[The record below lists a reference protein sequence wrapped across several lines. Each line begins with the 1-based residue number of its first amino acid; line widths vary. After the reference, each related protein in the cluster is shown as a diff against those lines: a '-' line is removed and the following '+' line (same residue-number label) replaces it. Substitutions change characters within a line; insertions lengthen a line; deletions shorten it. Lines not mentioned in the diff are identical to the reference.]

1 MPIRRPRS
9 LLHARTRPVLAA
21 FFGASL
27 GCESTPATQSQS
39 PQINSHAGPL
49 SGVHIVV
56 KDNIDVAGMPTTAG
70 SLALRDNIAAA
81 DAPIIARLRDAGVV
95 IDGKANLSEWANFR
109 STASTSGWSAV
120 GGLTRNPHDLTRSAC
135 GSSSGSA
142 AAVASGLVPM
152 AIGTETDGSIV
163 CPAAM
168 CGVVGLKPTVGVLP
182 GDGIV
187 PISSRQDTAGPI
199 AASVRLAAL
208 GLCAMAGSDQYLVT
222 GDANALPGARLGV
235 MRFHCDGYG
244 EAVDAVFA
252 QACAALREA
261 GAELVDISTAPDL
274 GRISQLEWS
283 LLLEEFKDDINGY
296 LATRPAAVSTRTLA
310 DLISFNESHRAEEMP
325 YFGQEIFELSQ
336 ATQGRA
342 SPDYAARAA
351 EAARLA
357 GPEGIDRLL
366 RDHQCVALIAPTTG
380 RAYPIR
386 LEGGDQYEGACTTL
400 PAVSG
405 YPHLTVPMGM
415 ADGLPVGL
423 SFIGTANADA
433 MLMLLGASFEVAR
446 DHANGA
452 AARPE
457 LTTFRDGARSWSY
470 AVVEIEGWRVLLEES
485 IAADS
490 TLRHDIEAAL
500 ADRLARVAKQV
511 PPGALDYIRTIPIW
525 ASDEP
530 TYPMREG
537 ERGVIPFHHSP
548 EWLRDHGMNPSMAPG
563 VHIINPRA
571 VLYDHKV
578 FEWGPETMLHELS
591 HAYHFGRLGE
601 DSAAVR
607 AAFDHAMAE
616 GLYQSIPSRR
626 DPAIMVAAY
635 ATTNEKE
642 YFAELTEA
650 YFGHNDFFPHDRA
663 ELRGYDPVGCAM
675 VAKAWG
681 CPADDDAPPP
691 LVWATGN
698 TTWTTVP
705 EWGLDAAH
713 PIGSTHGGVIVD
725 HHDHPHFNTDVDH
738 GTLVFDS
745 AGARLG
751 AIAGEY
757 AGIHGMQLRVEDGV
771 EYLYAAHL
779 RGKQIVKLRMDGTA
793 VWTLGVPA
801 ESHKYDDDPNAYN
814 PTAAAVAPDGRLFV
828 ADGYGRNW
836 IHAYSADRGY
846 LNSFGG
852 RGAEP
857 GQFQTCHGLGI
868 DERGRAAASGSAA
881 DGSATR
887 EPLLVVCDR
896 ENRRLQRFTL
906 EGELVDVP
914 VTGLRRPCSIA
925 FWDGPHGE
933 RLIAVAELEG
943 RATILD
949 GDYKVLGHVGT
960 NDNPKQMAVNG
971 VPPADWTPGITTAPH
986 GIGFDADG
994 NLYIEDWNATGRVH
1008 KFVRGRAPRQA
1019 P

>member
-1 MPIRRPRS
+1 
-9 LLHARTRPVLAA
+9 
-21 FFGASL
+21 
-27 GCESTPATQSQS
+27 
-39 PQINSHAGPL
+39 
-49 SGVHIVV
+49 
-56 KDNIDVAGMPTTAG
+56 
-70 SLALRDNIAAA
+70 
-81 DAPIIARLRDAGVV
+81 
-95 IDGKANLSEWANFR
+95 
-109 STASTSGWSAV
+109 
-120 GGLTRNPHDLTRSAC
+120 
-135 GSSSGSA
+135 
-142 AAVASGLVPM
+142 
-152 AIGTETDGSIV
+152 
-163 CPAAM
+163 
-168 CGVVGLKPTVGVLP
+168 
-182 GDGIV
+182 
-187 PISSRQDTAGPI
+187 
-199 AASVRLAAL
+199 
-208 GLCAMAGSDQYLVT
+208 
-222 GDANALPGARLGV
+222 LGV
-235 MRFHCDGYG
+235 MRFHCEGYG
-244 EAVDAVFA
+244 DAVDAAFA
-252 QACAALREA
+252 QSCATLRSA
-261 GAELVDISTAPDL
+261 GAELVEITDAPDL
-274 GRISQLEWS
+274 ARISQLEWE
-283 LLLEEFKDDINGY
+283 LLLEEFKDDINSY
-296 LATRPAAVSTRTLA
+296 LSHCPKAVSSRTLA
-310 DLISFNESHRAEEMP
+310 DLIAFNESHRDEEMP

-366 RDHQCVALIAPTTG
+366 SEHQCVALIAPTTG

-405 YPHLTVPMGM
+405 YPHLTVPMGL

-423 SFIGTANADA
+423 SIIGTANSEA
-433 MLMLLGASFEVAR
+433 LLLSLGAAFEVAR
-446 DHANGA
+446 DDTTRA
-452 AARPE
+452 AP
-457 LTTFRDGARSWSY
+457 LTQVDLRTFRDGDRTWDY
-470 AVVEIEGWRVLLEES
+470 AATTIDGWQVFIESSLAS
-485 IAADS
+485 DT
-490 TLRHDIEAAL
+490 TLRHDIESTL
-500 ADRLARVAKQV
+500 ADRLARVATQV
-511 PPGALDYIRTIPIW
+511 PPEALAYIRTIPIW

-537 ERGVIPFHHSP
+537 ERGVIPFHPSP
-548 EWLRDHGMNPSMAPG
+548 EWLREHGLNPAMAPG

-601 DSAAVR
+601 DSTEVR
-607 AAFDHAMAE
+607 AAFDHAMAQ

-626 DPAIMVAAY
+626 DPSVMAPAY
-635 ATTNEKE
+635 AATNEKE

-650 YFGHNDFFPHDRA
+650 YFGHNDYFPHDRA
-663 ELRGYDPVGCAM
+663 ELREYDPIGCAM
-675 VAKAWG
+675 VADAWG
-681 CPADDDAPPP
+681 CTTDENSSTP
-691 LVWATGN
+691 LVWTTGSW
-698 TTWTTVP
+698 TWTTVP

-713 PIGSTHGGVIVD
+713 PIGATHGGVIVD

-738 GTLVFDS
+738 GTLVFDAS
-745 AGARLG
+745 GARLG

-757 AGIHGMQLRVEDGV
+757 SGIHGMQRRVEDGV

-801 ESHKYDDDPNAYN
+801 ESHKYDDDAAAFN
-814 PTAAAVAPDGRLFV
+814 PTAVAVAPDGRLFV

-836 IHAYSADRGY
+836 IHAYSADRAY
-846 LNSFGG
+846 LKSFGG
-852 RGAEP
+852 HGAEP

-868 DERGRAAASGSAA
+868 DERGRAKA
-881 DGSATR
+881 DGSGTR

-906 EGELVDVP
+906 AGEFVDVP

-949 GDYKVLGHVGT
+949 GDYTVLGHVGT
-960 NDNPKQMAVNG
+960 NDDPKEMATNG
-971 VPPADWTPGITTAPH
+971 VPPSDWKPGITTAPH
-986 GIGFDADG
+986 GIGFDASG

-1008 KFVRGRAPRQA
+1008 KFMRGAVSLDHD
-1019 P
+1019 